1 MDPATGT
8 FTSMDTYAGSLSDPM
23 SLHKYLFANS
33 NPVMYSD
40 PSGLFSL
47 ADIDASMAIDFI
59 LNAGYMS
66 GYLYIIDA
74 SITDPQLEH
83 HDFTGYLCAIGF
95 GMLFAA
101 LNLALSATVAGLL
114 VLAIIDTALGAAG
127 TIKGVIDFIN
137 GHKIYG
143 GLEILSSVLLTW
155 FGWRNYTSAVNAAK
169 AVGNT
174 SSTCIGSGEKYSS
187 KQSINNKFPNDNQS
201 GKEYD
206 YVFDGGRIH
215 TKNGVRDFDF
225 IIGMDGNLHIGSGHS
240 YLSRGKNVQAAGTMK
255 INSQGYI
262 RNITNN
268 SGHYQPNLRE
278 SFNYPKILK
287 NRGFKIDNSWIS
299 INSFSTD
306 GTNYIT
312 GITNIYTGPIRYMPK
327 A

>member
-1 MDPATGT
+1 MDPVTGT
-8 FTSMDTYAGSLSDPM
+8 FTSMDTYAGILSDPM

-47 ADIDASMAIDFI
+47 ADIDASMAIDCI

-74 SITDPQLEH
+74 SITDPQLVH

-114 VLAIIDTALGAAG
+114 ILAIIDTVLGVAG

-155 FGWRNYTSAVNAAK
+155 FGWRNFASAVNAAS
-169 AVGNT
+169 AVRNKPLT
-174 SSTCIGSGEKYSS
+174 AEK
-187 KQSINNKFPNDNQS
+187 
-201 GKEYD
+201 
-206 YVFDGGRIH
+206 
-215 TKNGVRDFDF
+215 
-225 IIGMDGNLHIGSGHS
+225 
-240 YLSRGKNVQAAGTMK
+240 
-255 INSQGYI
+255 
-262 RNITNN
+262 N
-268 SGHYQPNLRE
+268 SGGSKTASSQNNPYMSGSDGEAELARLVGGKSHAYRKTSLGARFIDQLSPDNIAHE
-278 SFNYPKILK
+278 SKVGYTTLTRFVKKQILK
-287 NRGFKIDNSWIS
+287 DAELIENGTINGAIWHFFKSGVTGKGGASQPLLRFLTKHGIK
-299 INSFSTD
+299 
-306 GTNYIT
+306 YI
-312 GITNIYTGPIRYMPK
+312 IH
-327 A
+327 

>member
-1 MDPATGT
+1 MDPSTGT
-8 FTSMDTYAGSLSDPM
+8 FTSMDTYAGSLSDPI

-155 FGWRNYTSAVNAAK
+155 FGWRNFASAVNAGK

-174 SSTCIGSGEKYSS
+174 NSTGINSEKNKSSNQNSARNQNPADNSNSSGSTSRGKGW
-187 KQSINNKFPNDNQS
+187 KVGDPIDNLTKS
-201 GKEYD
+201 GKEPSWRTVKARYWKNQAHLYPED
-206 YVFDGGRIH
+206 YSESDLINMRKGNAPRHPKYGVPMELH
-215 TKNGVRDFDF
+215 HKNGRK
-225 IIGMDGNLHIGSGHS
+225 IPNPHNENNLEALWPWEHADKDPFR
-240 YLSRGKNVQAAGTMK
+240 Y
-255 INSQGYI
+255 
-262 RNITNN
+262 
-268 SGHYQPNLRE
+268 
-278 SFNYPKILK
+278 
-287 NRGFKIDNSWIS
+287 
-299 INSFSTD
+299 
-306 GTNYIT
+306 
-312 GITNIYTGPIRYMPK
+312 YTGPRPTGEK
-327 A
+327 L

>member
-1 MDPATGT
+1 MDPASGT

-114 VLAIIDTALGAAG
+114 ILAIIDTALGAAG

-143 GLEILSSVLLTW
+143 GLEILSSALLTW

-174 SSTCIGSGEKYSS
+174 NSTGINSEKNKSSNQNSARNQNPADNSNSSGSTSRGKGW
-187 KQSINNKFPNDNQS
+187 KVGDPIDNLTKS
-201 GKEYD
+201 GKEPSWSTVRARYWKNEA
-206 YVFDGGRIH
+206 YYYPQNNSKSNLSLMKRGRAPKYSGTNISMELH
-215 TKNGVRDFDF
+215 HKNG
-225 IIGMDGNLHIGSGHS
+225 
-240 YLSRGKNVQAAGTMK
+240 
-255 INSQGYI
+255 
-262 RNITNN
+262 RNIPNPHNPNN
-268 SGHYQPNLRE
+268 LEPLWPWDHAAKDTHRH
-278 SFNYPKILK
+278 
-287 NRGFKIDNSWIS
+287 
-299 INSFSTD
+299 
-306 GTNYIT
+306 
-312 GITNIYTGPIRYMPK
+312 YTGPIPEGVTI
-327 A
+327 